1 MEVKWLT
8 LEFGWK
14 VWGLSSGES
23 DCFWSLVRQF
33 TLVVPL
39 NAGMLEEV
47 KRTVKDNAFFN

>member
-1 MEVKWLT
+1 MLT

-14 VWGLSSGES
+14 VWGLSSRES

-33 TLVVPL
+33 TLVVPP
-39 NAGMLEEV
+39 NDGTLEEV

>member
-47 KRTVKDNAFFN
+47 KRTVKDNVFFN